1 MFPHERG
8 TRCFAYRGLSSIAK
22 RLCQSVPWRP
32 PFVFGSTRSSN
43 QTASPRAIRSDHPV
57 SIPVASATP
66 QHLAWAPDLSVSC
79 QEGARFVLHSRIAV
93 GVVVIEHRS
102 RVDA

>member
-1 MFPHERG
+1 MLIADFH
-8 TRCFAYRGLSSIAK
+8 RCDDCASRCLGASL
-22 RLCQSVPWRP
+22 
-32 PFVFGSTRSSN
+32 FVLGSERSSN

-93 GVVVIEHRS
+93 GVVVIEYRS